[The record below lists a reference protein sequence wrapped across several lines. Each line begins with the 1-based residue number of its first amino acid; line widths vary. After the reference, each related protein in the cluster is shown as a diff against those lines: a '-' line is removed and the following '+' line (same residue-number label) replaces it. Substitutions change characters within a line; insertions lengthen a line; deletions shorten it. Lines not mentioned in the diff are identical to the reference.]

1 MILPRDIGTCYL
13 KQRNELLY
21 NLASLADIFS
31 GRMYLERRKAMERST
46 AGIID
51 TPTIFERLKKA
62 GLSEE
67 VAREIAHLCDPDNRH
82 MTGMTLVMDGGLSLF
97 GSAIMRD

>member
-67 VAREIAHLCDPDNRH
+67 VAREIAMIIKEVFDTEEVKPSN
-82 MTGMTLVMDGGLSLF
+82 TSLH
-97 GSAIMRD
+97 